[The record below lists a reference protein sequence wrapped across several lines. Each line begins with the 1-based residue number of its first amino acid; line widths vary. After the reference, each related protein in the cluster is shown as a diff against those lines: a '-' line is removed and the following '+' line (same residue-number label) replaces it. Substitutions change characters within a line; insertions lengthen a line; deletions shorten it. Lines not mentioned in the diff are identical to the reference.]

1 MALVVTSRRSE
12 SDAGKVTQFQEI
24 EDKQLLEHRKL
35 YWRDRQTIKINV
47 GSTCQVV
54 FNPTG
59 IEILLSR

>member
-1 MALVVTSRRSE
+1 MALVVRSRRSE

-35 YWRDRQTIKINV
+35 YWRDKQTIKINI
-47 GSTCQVV
+47 SSSCQVV
-54 FNPTG
+54 FNATG